1 MIGEALTALAAA
13 GGLAVAQAAGTSS
26 WQSLQGAVA
35 RWFGRGQDERERAA
49 LVRLEQSA
57 ATIAAA
63 GSGDEARVR
72 LSEQAVWQARF
83 ETVLEGLDD
92 GEREAAAEVLRALLH
107 EQGAPRVV
115 SAGDG
120 GQAVGGNVH
129 IRADHGVAA
138 LRMGDV
144 TVGTPSSPDQ
154 VQG

>member
-26 WQSLQGAVA
+26 WQSLQQVVA
-35 RWFGRGQDERERAA
+35 RWFGRGQEAREQAA

-63 GSGDEARVR
+63 DSGDEAQVR

-83 ETVLEGLDD
+83 EMVLEGMEDE
-92 GEREAAAEVLRALLH
+92 ERKAAAEALRALLH
-107 EQGAPRVV
+107 EQDALRVV

-120 GQAVGGNVH
+120 GQAVGGNVS

-144 TVGTPSSPDQ
+144 TVGTPSSPDPD
-154 VQG
+154 QG